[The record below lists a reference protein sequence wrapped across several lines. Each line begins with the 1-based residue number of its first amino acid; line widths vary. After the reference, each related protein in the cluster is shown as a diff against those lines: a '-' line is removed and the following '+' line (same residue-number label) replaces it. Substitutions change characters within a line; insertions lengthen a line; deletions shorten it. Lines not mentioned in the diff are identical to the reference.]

1 MVIRSLKL
9 NNYRNYEDME
19 IEFDPGT
26 TILYGDNAQG
36 KTNVLEAIYVSAT
49 TKSHRG
55 SKDREIIRFDQD
67 EAHIRT
73 IVNKHDI
80 DHKVDIHMRK
90 SRTKGIAIDGI
101 PIRKSGEL
109 FGIANVIFF
118 SPEDLIII
126 KNGPSERRRFLD
138 LELCQLD
145 KVYLYNYINYN
156 KVLNQR
162 NNLLKQIY
170 YNPSLTDTLDVWD
183 HQLTV
188 YGSEII
194 RAREGF
200 IEKLNTMLDPIHK
213 KLTGNRERLHIEYEK
228 SVDEQEYEAQL
239 RAKRDA
245 DLRYQSTQIGPQRDD
260 MNFYINDIEVRRFGS
275 QGQQR
280 TAALSLKLAEIEI
293 VKELIHDTP
302 ILLLDDVMSEL
313 DENRRDYL
321 LQSIHD
327 IQTIITCTGYD
338 DFIKRRMTINRVYR
352 VKQGQVYQESPLD
365 GNNNLLYMNRR

>member
-1 MVIRSLKL
+1 MVIKSLKL
-9 NNYRNYEDME
+9 NNYRNYENLD
-19 IEFDPGT
+19 IEFDSGT

-36 KTNVLEAIYVSAT
+36 KTNILEAIYVSAT
-49 TKSHRG
+49 TKSHRS
-55 SKDREIIRFDQD
+55 SKDREIIRFDHD
-67 EAHIRT
+67 EAHIKT
-73 IVNKHDI
+73 FVEKKEI
-80 DHKVDIHMRK
+80 DHKVDIHLK
-90 SRTKGIAIDGI
+90 KNKTKGIAIDGI
-101 PIRKSGEL
+101 PIRKSAEL
-109 FGIANVIFF
+109 FGIANVILF
-118 SPEDLIII
+118 SPEDLSII

-145 KVYLYNYINYN
+145 KLYLYNYTNYN
-156 KVLNQR
+156 QVLNKR

-170 YNPSLTDTLDVWD
+170 YNPSLTSTLDVWD
-183 HQLTV
+183 YQLAK
-188 YGSEII
+188 YGTEII
-194 RAREGF
+194 RTREAF
-200 IEKLNTMLDPIHK
+200 IEKLNNMLYSIHK
-213 KLTGNRERLHIEYEK
+213 KLTGSTEELRIEYEK
-228 SVDEQEYEAQL
+228 SVDENEYIEQL
-239 RAKRDA
+239 QAKRDM
-245 DLRYQSTQIGPQRDD
+245 DLKYQSTQIGPQRDD

-338 DFIKRRMTINRVYR
+338 DYIKRRMTINRVYR
-352 VKQGQVYQESPLD
+352 VRQGHVYQESSFDHNDP
-365 GNNNLLYMNRR
+365 

>member
-19 IEFDPGT
+19 IAFDPGT

-118 SPEDLIII
+118 SPEDLNII

-194 RAREGF
+194 KAREGF

-245 DLRYQSTQIGPQRDD
+245 DLRYQSTQLGPQRDD

-338 DFIKRRMTINRVYR
+338 DFIKRRMKINRVYR

>member
-1 MVIRSLKL
+1 MYIKKLKL
-9 NNYRNYEDME
+9 NNYRNYENLD
-19 IEFDPGT
+19 IDFDSGT

-36 KTNVLEAIYVSAT
+36 KTNILEAIYVSAT

-67 EAHIRT
+67 EAHIKTYIEKR
-73 IVNKHDI
+73 DI
-80 DHKVDIHMRK
+80 EHKVDIHLKKTR
-90 SRTKGIAIDGI
+90 SKGIAIDGI

-118 SPEDLIII
+118 SPEDLSII

-145 KVYLYNYINYN
+145 KVYLYNFINYN
-156 KVLNQR
+156 KVLHQR

-170 YNPSLTDTLDVWD
+170 YNPALADTLDVWD
-183 HQLTV
+183 HQLAS
-188 YGSEII
+188 YGTELIKT
-194 RAREGF
+194 REQF
-200 IEKLNTMLDPIHK
+200 IDKLNAMLLPIHK
-213 KLTGNRERLHIEYEK
+213 KLTGGREHLYIEYEK
-228 SVDEQEYEAQL
+228 SIDENDYEEKLAM
-239 RAKRDA
+239 KRES
-245 DLRYQSTQIGPQRDD
+245 DLKYQTTQSGPQRDD
-260 MNFYINDIEVRRFGS
+260 LNFYINDIEVRKFGS

-293 VKELIHDTP
+293 VKELIHDMP

-338 DFIKRRMTINRVYR
+338 DYIKRRMKINRVYR
-352 VKQGQVYQESPLD
+352 VRQGQVLSES
-365 GNNNLLYMNRR
+365 

>member
-19 IEFDPGT
+19 IAFDPGT

-118 SPEDLIII
+118 SPEDLNII

-245 DLRYQSTQIGPQRDD
+245 DLRYQSTQLGPQRDD

-365 GNNNLLYMNRR
+365 GKNQ